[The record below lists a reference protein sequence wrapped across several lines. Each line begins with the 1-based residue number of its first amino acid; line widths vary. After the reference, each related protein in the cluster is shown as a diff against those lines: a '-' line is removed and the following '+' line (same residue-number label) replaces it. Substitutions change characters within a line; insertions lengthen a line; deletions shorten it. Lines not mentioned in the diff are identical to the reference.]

1 MVIIKRCQNCMH
13 VSLDGV
19 WCHCHQREVT
29 PNGKCEQYIA
39 MDRDTEKICKAYKAE
54 RKNL

>member
-1 MVIIKRCQNCMH
+1 MH